1 MLTTLLVIGG
11 VAIVLWL
18 LYLTF
23 WLQQVGRRARGNNG

>member
-1 MLTTLLVIGG
+1 MTTTLLVMAG

-23 WLQQVGRRARGNNG
+23 WVQQIDRRT